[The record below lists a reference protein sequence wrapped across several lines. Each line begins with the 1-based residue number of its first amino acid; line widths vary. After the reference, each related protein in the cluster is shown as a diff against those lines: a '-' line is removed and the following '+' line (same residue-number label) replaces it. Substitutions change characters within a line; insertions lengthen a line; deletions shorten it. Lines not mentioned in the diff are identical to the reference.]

1 MPWRFKFAQGQGRS
15 KKIFHWWVNLL
26 LYRWTE
32 NYITSVIFFCIF
44 GRDESKRSLS
54 CCTVFLDLLAFKNV
68 LKDCLH
74 MPTRRSCCRSF
85 PLLSSRECLPVH
97 DCYYHHHYH
106 RHHYCYHY
114 YYCYYFIFSLI
125 SFWLSHLQ
133 IFRFAILREKKGNLY
148 KDIYSYLEIS
158 CRT

>member
-1 MPWRFKFAQGQGRS
+1 
-15 KKIFHWWVNLL
+15 
-26 LYRWTE
+26 
-32 NYITSVIFFCIF
+32 
-44 GRDESKRSLS
+44 
-54 CCTVFLDLLAFKNV
+54 
-68 LKDCLH
+68 

-97 DCYYHHHYH
+97 DCYHHHHYH

-133 IFRFAILREKKGNLY
+133 IFRFAILREKPYEDYRMKLWSALLESFIRTQKY
-148 KDIYSYLEIS
+148 LVAHKSQTSDIKMLLQEIKHS
-158 CRT
+158 APLLTVSFYPLIVRHADSSN

>member
-1 MPWRFKFAQGQGRS
+1 MNRK
-15 KKIFHWWVNLL
+15 
-26 LYRWTE
+26 LY
-32 NYITSVIFFCIF
+32 YICNFFCIF

-125 SFWLSHLQ
+125 SFWLSQLQ

-148 KDIYSYLEIS
+148 EDYRMKWWSALLESFI
-158 CRT
+158 RT